1 MTPSPPLLQVPFPLF
16 YIIALFPPPSPIPP
30 LSYTPT
36 LSPHSLIHPPPH
48 RAPSH
53 PPPAPLLTPPL
64 FPQEHAILDMVW
76 GRCNEGLFSPP
87 NTTGSSSSSGS
98 NNSSSSSSRKS
109 LGSAS
114 ASASASGSKNSKLA
128 PASSLSKGF
137 GMFFTQTILV
147 PPNRFRPAAKI
158 GDNPCRIY

>member
-53 PPPAPLLTPPL
+53 PPPRP
-64 FPQEHAILDMVW
+64 
-76 GRCNEGLFSPP
+76 FSPP
-87 NTTGSSSSSGS
+87 PSSPRSMRFWTWCGVDVTRVCSLHPTPLAAAAVVAATTAVAAAVVKVSVA
-98 NNSSSSSSRKS
+98 RVRV
-109 LGSAS
+109 
-114 ASASASGSKNSKLA
+114 
-128 PASSLSKGF
+128 
-137 GMFFTQTILV
+137 LV
-147 PPNRFRPAAKI
+147 RVVAKI
-158 GDNPCRIY
+158 QN